1 MPGAPLLLVPRRF
14 TPSIQHLP
22 VATRGST
29 SVLFRSSWGQSHLS
43 PRGHR
48 RASAGH
54 HAGMVKPVP
63 RVAGGA
69 SAYRKALRW
78 FSVQV
83 VHVAGGELRALL
95 EESEAS
101 VSPLLC
107 LSQSGPPSFLHPVT
121 VQLPLP
127 PGVTGE
133 AACHRTEDGCLEGEA
148 AYRGFS
154 LLLIPVQV
162 SVWTAPTC
170 TCCTGHPRQPPG
182 TTSPLRWHWN
192 SLTCMHVSRSHTSP
206 GQCPLASSVPP
217 SALHLYGH
225 TSTPALPGT
234 GSGIPPKAVW
244 GAWHGRPGNGCV
256 CTA

>member
-14 TPSIQHLP
+14 TPSSQHLP
-22 VATRGST
+22 VATRGSS
-29 SVLFRSSWGQSHLS
+29 SVLLRSSWGQSHLS
-43 PRGHR
+43 SRGHR

-54 HAGMVKPVP
+54 HAGIAKPVLG
-63 RVAGGA
+63 VAGGA

-133 AACHRTEDGCLEGEA
+133 AACHRTEAWKGKLRVEA
-148 AYRGFS
+148 AAFCSFLSRFQSGPLPPAPAVPDTLDNHLGRHHHS
-154 LLLIPVQV
+154 GGIGTHSPVCTLPGHTLLLV
-162 SVWTAPTC
+162 SVP
-170 TCCTGHPRQPPG
+170 
-182 TTSPLRWHWN
+182 
-192 SLTCMHVSRSHTSP
+192 
-206 GQCPLASSVPP
+206 
-217 SALHLYGH
+217 
-225 TSTPALPGT
+225 
-234 GSGIPPKAVW
+234 
-244 GAWHGRPGNGCV
+244 
-256 CTA
+256 